1 MEIKK
6 STRKGKK
13 YMAYTGGH
21 WVHFGSIINQQY
33 RDSTPLKLYSHLDHG
48 DRKRREN
55 YLARA
60 KGIKDKEGRLTY
72 KDPSSAN
79 ALSIKYLW

>member
-13 YMAYTGGH
+13 YMAYTGGK
-21 WVHFGSIINQQY
+21 WVHFGQNTMEQY
-33 RDSTPLKLYSHLDHG
+33 FDSTPLKLYSHLNHG
-48 DRKRREN
+48 DPVRRKS

-60 KGIKDKEGRLTY
+60 KGIKGKDGNLTHR
-72 KDPSSAN
+72 DPTSAN
-79 ALSIKYLW
+79 ALSIRFLW